1 MPFSMRAADA
11 SIKALCVISL
21 LSAVNLA
28 GLYVFSTGFLTA
40 RVELPH
46 RSSHDDIASFF
57 NQTNTTAAF
66 DRAVLLI
73 VDALRVDF
81 IFPDQHGRETPP
93 AMHQGQMPKT
103 SALLS
108 QAVRLLLHVAMPSM
122 TRRASPGHNGHPP
135 GSGFVLSGMLSSP
148 S

>member
-1 MPFSMRAADA
+1 MRARDE
-11 SIKALCVISL
+11 SIKALCVVVF

-46 RSSHDDIASFF
+46 RSSPDDEHKIDSKFES
-57 NQTNTTAAF
+57 AATF

-81 IFPDQHGRETPP
+81 LFPDHQNGVYKPQ
-93 AMHQGQMPKT
+93 AMHQGQMPRT
-103 SALLS
+103 ASLLS
-108 QAVRLLLHVAMPSM
+108 QAVRH
-122 TRRASPGHNGHPP
+122 
-135 GSGFVLSGMLSSP
+135 
-148 S
+148 